1 MYRIQTKGYDKK
13 QKIIISN
20 NYLLPKIQ
28 EQIKFAPNDIQITEE
43 ALNYIIDNN
52 CEKESGVRNLKRCLE
67 IIYTKL
73 NLYRL
78 MKPGSSLFGEEMLS
92 NVTFPFK
99 VDNKIVHK
107 LIKKNEDETYLSNL
121 YI

>member
-28 EQIKFAPNDIQITEE
+28 EQIKFAPNDIQITED

-52 CEKESGVRNLKRCLE
+52 CEKETGVRNLKRCLE

-99 VDNKIVHK
+99 VDHTIVSK
-107 LIKKNEDETYLSNL
+107 LIKKNEDETYLNNL